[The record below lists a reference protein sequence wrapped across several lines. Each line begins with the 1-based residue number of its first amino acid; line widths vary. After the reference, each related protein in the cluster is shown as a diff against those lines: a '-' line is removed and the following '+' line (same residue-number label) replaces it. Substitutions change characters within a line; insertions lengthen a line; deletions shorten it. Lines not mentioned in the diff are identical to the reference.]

1 MKLWQG
7 WAPVLAAA
15 LALAC
20 CAAGAADQQAYPNK
34 PIRLIVPYPPG
45 GTTSTFAR
53 LVGQRITE
61 SWGQNVIVDNRPG
74 GNTVIGT
81 EALAKAAPDGYTIM
95 FMDSAHVI
103 NPSLMPYLPYTAIK
117 DFSPIATLASTELML
132 TVHPSVPANT
142 LAEFIA
148 YARTKPAQLN
158 YASSGT
164 GSVSHLSTELLN
176 MTSGVKLVHI
186 PYKGAADALVA
197 VVGGHVTM
205 YFAAPISAIPH
216 IKSGRLKAIAVP
228 GNARLTA
235 LPNLPT
241 FEEAGLPGFSS
252 RNWYAVLAPGGTP
265 RPIVNKLSA
274 EIRRILMLPETRER
288 LVGMGMDPFISSPEQ
303 FTELMYSDMAKFA
316 KIIKNANIKLEN

>member
-1 MKLWQG
+1 MMFTQG
-7 WAPVLAAA
+7 LLRGLAAA
-15 LALAC
+15 LTLAGGT
-20 CAAGAADQQAYPNK
+20 AGAADIATYPTK

-53 LVGQRITE
+53 LVGQRMTE

-81 EALAKAAPDGYTIM
+81 EALSKAAPDGYTIM

-103 NPSLMPYLPYTAIK
+103 NPSLMPKLPYTAIK
-117 DFSPIATLASTELML
+117 DFSPVATLASTELML
-132 TVHPSVPANT
+132 TVHPSVPAAT
-142 LAEFIA
+142 LQEFIA
-148 YARTKPAQLN
+148 YAKTKPGQLN

-164 GSVSHLSTELLN
+164 GSVSHLSSELLN

-197 VVGGHVTM
+197 VIGGHVTM

-216 IKSGRLKAIAVP
+216 VKANRLKAIAVP
-228 GNARLTA
+228 GNARLAA

-265 RPIVNKLSA
+265 RPLVNKLST
-274 EIRRILMLPETRER
+274 EISRIIALPDTRER
-288 LVGMGMDPFISSPEQ
+288 LVGMGMDPFISTPDQ
-303 FTELMYSDMAKFA
+303 FTALMHADMAKFA
-316 KIIKNANIKLEN
+316 KIIKSANIKLEN